1 MYLVDT
7 DVISTSA
14 SYGSRSSFELV
25 FWMDRNSA
33 RLFLSTVTVTEI
45 EDGIAKAR
53 REGARRK
60 ATRLTE
66 WIEAV
71 LHLYGHRILPFDL
84 AAARVAGALS
94 DHARGQGQNPG
105 FADLAIA
112 ATAVTNNLTVLTR
125 NLRHFGPLAIPV
137 HNPFATLPDD

>member
-1 MYLVDT
+1 VYLVDT
-7 DVISTSA
+7 DVISASA
-14 SYGSRSSFELV
+14 RHRERASLELV
-25 FWMDRNSA
+25 SWMDRNSD

-53 REGARRK
+53 RLGAQRK
-60 ATRLTE
+60 AAQLTE
-66 WIEAV
+66 WIEAI

-94 DHARGQGQNPG
+94 DHARGLGQNPG

-112 ATAVTNNLTVLTR
+112 ATAAINKLTVLTR
-125 NLRHFGPLAIPV
+125 NLRHFVPLAIAV
-137 HNPFATLPDD
+137 HDPFATLPDD